1 MKFFTK
7 EVKIAITAI
16 VAVVLLFFTINF
28 LKGRNVFK
36 TRNIYYVEFANTA
49 GIVETNVVYANG
61 YPVGSVVSLNFDYK
75 NMNRVIV
82 GIDLNENMKIPKG
95 SRAELE
101 TNLMGGVTMNLILG
115 PNPTD
120 LLAQGDTIKG
130 GLHLGLMDKGEE
142 LVPDVAR
149 LLPKLD
155 SILANI
161 NALSANPAL
170 SQTIENAGNA
180 SANLNKSTILL
191 NQMLQ
196 GEIGN
201 LAQSL
206 KASGANVQAFT
217 DNLAKINVNSS
228 VQDVNRMLSDLNV
241 VSADLKTI
249 SSNVSGFTGDLG
261 ELSKNLQHL
270 LTNVNTLSSSLDNT
284 INDLNRQLNS
294 KDNTAGMLLND
305 RQLYDNL
312 NATASSLNAT
322 AKSADSLLTD
332 LKAHPKRYV
341 HFSVFGRK
349 DKK

>member
-1 MKFFTK
+1 MKSK
-7 EVKIAITAI
+7 EIKIAITAVI
-16 VAVVLLFFTINF
+16 AVVIVYLGIVFMKGLKLFSSD
-28 LKGRNVFK
+28 
-36 TRNIYYVEFANTA
+36 NIYYVEMKNVGGLSKA
-49 GIVETNVVYANG
+49 GEVIANG
-61 YPVGSVVSLNFDYK
+61 MNIGVVKDITYDG
-75 NMNRVIV
+75 NRQMLTVAV
-82 GIDLNENMKIPKG
+82 ELNEGFSLPRNSHATTVKDMLGAPK
-95 SRAELE
+95 
-101 TNLMGGVTMNLILG
+101 MNIILG
-115 PNPTD
+115 ENPRD
-120 LLAQGDTIKG
+120 LLAIGDTISGEG
-130 GLHLGLMDKGEE
+130 GGDLMSSIGEM
-142 LVPDVAR
+142 VPQLKA
-149 LLPKLD
+149 LMPKLD

-170 SQTIENAGNA
+170 SQTLENAGNA

-217 DNLAKINVNSS
+217 DKLAKINVNSS

-241 VSADLKTI
+241 VSADLKNI
-249 SSNVSGFTGDLG
+249 SGNVSGFTGDLG